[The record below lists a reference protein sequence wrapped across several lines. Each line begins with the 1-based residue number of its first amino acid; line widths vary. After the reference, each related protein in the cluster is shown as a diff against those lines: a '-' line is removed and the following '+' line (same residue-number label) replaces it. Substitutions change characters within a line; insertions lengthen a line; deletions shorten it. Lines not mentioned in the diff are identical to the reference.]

1 MDMVELEVGIETM
14 LRALHAPFKK
24 VVVMKDISVQ
34 FLIEDFG
41 VMVCGINRVDYAEIN
56 EKVNTEYPGWRLVYI
71 TTNDDLVEVRYE
83 VIWTLMQS
91 GYMKWIR
98 INFPREFKNLVIESG
113 FGNRIID
120 ERLKRW
126 GDLPKHRFFIQDNI
140 SAKNTATNY
149 VLTTEPSFFDYM
161 P

>member
-1 MDMVELEVGIETM
+1 MVELEVGIETM
-14 LRALHAPFKK
+14 LRALHVSFKK
-24 VVVMKDISVQ
+24 TVLIKDISMQ
-34 FLIEDFG
+34 FMIEDFG
-41 VMVCGINRVDYAEIN
+41 VMVCGINRMDYSEIN
-56 EKVNTEYPGWRLVYI
+56 EKVNTEFPGWRLVYI
-71 TTNDDLVEVRYE
+71 TTGEDLAEMRFE
-83 VIWTLMQS
+83 VIWTLMQA

-126 GDLPKHRFFIQDNI
+126 GGLPKYNFFIQDNI

-149 VLTTEPSFFDYM
+149 ILATEPSFFDYM